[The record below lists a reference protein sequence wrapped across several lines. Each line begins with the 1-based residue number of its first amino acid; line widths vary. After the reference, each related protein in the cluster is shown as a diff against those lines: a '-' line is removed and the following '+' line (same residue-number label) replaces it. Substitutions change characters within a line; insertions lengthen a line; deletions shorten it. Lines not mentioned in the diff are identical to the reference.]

1 MSQAQDEMA
10 RSEVSVSAVRADDAD
25 RVSLFL
31 HTHLNRRVPA
41 AAWTALIHPPWGAV
55 GPNHGYQL
63 LDGNNQT
70 VGVYLA
76 VYSMRE
82 SGRRAVCN
90 LAAFFVVEAHR
101 TQSLRLIRALLG
113 QKGYVFTDLSP
124 SGNVPAMNERLGFR
138 RLNTATRLVLN
149 APDAARGVTVTDSRA
164 ILAEIL
170 VGRDADVY
178 RDHLRAPA
186 ARHALMLHGDCYA
199 YLMYRRDRRKRLPL
213 FASPLYG
220 GGDGDLLEGS
230 WPAVGAHLLRRGLA
244 ATLAEKRVLGFTPR
258 GIGRELVAPRV
269 KMYRG
274 DAGEGDIDYLYSE
287 LTLLQW

>member
-1 MSQAQDEMA
+1 MA
-10 RSEVSVSAVRADDAD
+10 GSAVSVSAVHADDAD

-41 AAWTALIHPPWGAV
+41 SAWTTLIRPPWGAV
-55 GPNHGYQL
+55 GPNNGYQL
-63 LDGNNQT
+63 LDGDKQT
-70 VGVYLA
+70 VGAYLA

-90 LAAFFVVEAHR
+90 LAAFCVVEEHR

-149 APDAARGVTVTDSRA
+149 TPSMARGVTVTDSRA
-164 ILAEIL
+164 VLAEIL
-170 VGRDADVY
+170 VGRDADFY

-213 FASPLYG
+213 FASPLYA
-220 GGDGDLLEGS
+220 GGDAELLAGS
-230 WPAVGAHLLRRGLA
+230 WPSVGAHLLGRGLA
-244 ATLAEKRVLGFTPR
+244 ATLAEKRVLGFTPQESVVSWSR
-258 GIGRELVAPRV
+258 HA
-269 KMYRG
+269 
-274 DAGEGDIDYLYSE
+274 
-287 LTLLQW
+287 